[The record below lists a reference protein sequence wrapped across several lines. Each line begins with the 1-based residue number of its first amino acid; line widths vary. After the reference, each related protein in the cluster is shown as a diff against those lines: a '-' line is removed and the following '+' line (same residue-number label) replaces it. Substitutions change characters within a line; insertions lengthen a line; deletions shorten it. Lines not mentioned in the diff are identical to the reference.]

1 MLAHGV
7 IVEEGSHNELLRRNG
22 AYAQLV
28 RASKGGGV
36 SEAEAGALIDQAA
49 GIVEEDPLPPELAI
63 GTV

>member
-1 MLAHGV
+1 
-7 IVEEGSHNELLRRNG
+7 
-22 AYAQLV
+22 
-28 RASKGGGV
+28 V